1 VLVFDKVGV
10 LELVVLA
17 VCEAETVDVL
27 DTVELSDIEPD
38 IDDISVADSDGLPVL
53 LLVIEDV
60 DVAKDERVS
69 LGEIEGLLD
78 TETEFVS
85 VYEIVLSDD

>member
-10 LELVVLA
+10 LEFVVLA

-38 IDDISVADSDGLPVL
+38 IDDISLVDSDGLPVL

-60 DVAKDERVS
+60 DVTKEERVS

>member
-10 LELVVLA
+10 LEFVVLA

-27 DTVELSDIEPD
+27 DTDELSDIEPD
-38 IDDISVADSDGLPVL
+38 IDDNSVADSDGLAVL
-53 LLVIEDV
+53 LFVIEDV
-60 DVAKDERVS
+60 DDPKDDLVS

-78 TETEFVS
+78 TEIEFVS
-85 VYEIVLSDD
+85 VYEIVLSDV

>member
-1 VLVFDKVGV
+1 MLVFDKVGV
-10 LELVVLA
+10 LEFVVLA
-17 VCEAETVDVL
+17 VWEAETVDVL

-60 DVAKDERVS
+60 DVAKDEHVS

-78 TETEFVS
+78 TETEFES